1 MTVDASRSCLGLG
14 TCVGPVIQ
22 QIVDARVLLTATA
35 PPALPG
41 SRMSD
46 GSPAPPLNAI
56 MLASGSACRHRDM
69 PGDGPDKACQFTGDR
84 SGDNIGRLAS
94 AGESAIAGAQPQLR
108 LPGDLADRLG
118 LALLPDQQLA
128 ADPRWEAVTPGGLD
142 QQPAGGAVAGLGK
155 AAAFDAR
162 YARMFGRHQPEIG
175 HQLARVGEAREV
187 AQFGDQRRRIDQR
200 YAAHCVC
207 SAATTGASVQ
217 SG

>member
-69 PGDGPDKACQFTGDR
+69 PAMAQITPVSSR
-84 SGDNIGRLAS
+84 
-94 AGESAIAGAQPQLR
+94 AIA
-108 LPGDLADRLG
+108 
-118 LALLPDQQLA
+118 
-128 ADPRWEAVTPGGLD
+128 AVTTL
-142 QQPAGGAVAGLGK
+142 AGLPV
-155 AAAFDAR
+155 R
-162 YARMFGRHQPEIG
+162 
-175 HQLARVGEAREV
+175 
-187 AQFGDQRRRIDQR
+187 
-200 YAAHCVC
+200 
-207 SAATTGASVQ
+207 ASLR
-217 SG
+217 

>member
-118 LALLPDQQLA
+118 LALLPDH
-128 ADPRWEAVTPGGLD
+128 

-162 YARMFGRHQPEIG
+162 
-175 HQLARVGEAREV
+175 
-187 AQFGDQRRRIDQR
+187 
-200 YAAHCVC
+200 
-207 SAATTGASVQ
+207 S
-217 SG
+217 